1 MPTINVTTRDG
12 STTSFDGTTGQ
23 SLMENLRA
31 NGVDELLALCGG
43 NLSCATC
50 HVYVAEKWLD
60 SLPPMSAD
68 EDDLLDCNEERAAN
82 SRLSCQIPV
91 SDELDGLTVTV
102 APEE

>member
-12 STTSFDGTTGQ
+12 SHKSFEGTNGE
-23 SLMENLRA
+23 SLMLNLRA
-31 NGVDELLALCGG
+31 NGVDEILALCGG
-43 NLSCATC
+43 CMSCATC
-50 HVYVAEKWLD
+50 HVYVDEEWLA

-68 EDDLLDCNEERAAN
+68 EDDLLDCSDARMSN

-91 SDELDGLTVTV
+91 SDALDGITVTV

>member
-12 STTSFDGTTGQ
+12 STKSFDGTTGQ

-50 HVYVAEKWLD
+50 HVYVDEQWLD

-68 EDDLLDCNEERAAN
+68 EDDLLDCNEERAPN

-91 SDELDGLTVTV
+91 VEELDGLTVTV